1 MIQQFVDTVQ
11 HEIAEEKADA
21 LGLAGRRLQH
31 ALERFREL
39 ERRSVSQEQAL
50 VKREQLIW
58 ELAERVE
65 SLIVQREACGLRD
78 SRDVIAFY
86 GVPSEAVVRVGAKR
100 RDSANRSV

>member
-21 LGLAGRRLQH
+21 LGRAGRRLQH

-39 ERRSVSQEQAL
+39 ERSARQEQTLA
-50 VKREQLIW
+50 KREQLLW
-58 ELAERVE
+58 ELAERIE

-78 SRDVIAFY
+78 SRYVLAFY
-86 GVPSEAVVRVGAKR
+86 GVPSEAVARVGAKR
-100 RDSANRSV
+100 SDRDRSA